1 MRSEAKVSMPVVLKD
16 QATKSEPVVMYIR
29 EIKEKDAAGKAKK
42 VQCDWQDKI
51 GTPHTGTWDVD
62 VLEKYNPAK
71 KDDK

>member
-1 MRSEAKVSMPVVLKD
+1 
-16 QATKSEPVVMYIR
+16 MYVR

-62 VLEKYNPAK
+62 VLEKYNPK
-71 KDDK
+71 KEA